1 MQRLQ
6 DLREAKEEEKDVE
19 MIRLYAEDGELVPE
33 ILQETAEHLVD
44 KAVGEELKFVLD

>member
-1 MQRLQ
+1 
-6 DLREAKEEEKDVE
+6 

-44 KAVGEELKFVLD
+44 KAAGGELNFVLD